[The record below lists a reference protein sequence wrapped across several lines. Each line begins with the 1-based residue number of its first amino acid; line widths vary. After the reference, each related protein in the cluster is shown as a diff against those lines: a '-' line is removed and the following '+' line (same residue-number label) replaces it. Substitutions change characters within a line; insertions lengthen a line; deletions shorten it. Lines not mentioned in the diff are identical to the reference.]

1 MDKIEIIKDRVDL
14 KDILELYWSK
24 ADRNGRYKCVFHNG
38 KDYNMGITDKLC
50 HCFVCNE
57 GGNAVNVVKAIFNI
71 STAEAIKKIDEDFR
85 LGLGKPL
92 TAKEKRKYAEQQKAR
107 ERERQRQAEM
117 EKFESEC
124 LATIAEKLRVAD
136 DYIREKSFK
145 GEVGSAEMYHY
156 TDTPDFALC
165 EKAKKRKRWLEWLWC
180 VITGDSHYLVEE
192 EYCATYG
199 TDKVGILRKVYK
211 GEIEI

>member
-1 MDKIEIIKDRVDL
+1 MNKIEIIKERVRIEEVLDR
-14 KDILELYWSK
+14 YWDK
-24 ADRNGRYKCVFHNG
+24 PDRAGRYRCVFHNG
-38 KDYNMGITDKLC
+38 KDNNMGVVENLC

-57 GGNAVNVVKAIFNI
+57 CGDSIKVVETIFSLSTKQAI
-71 STAEAIKKIDEDFR
+71 AKIDEDFG

-107 ERERQRQAEM
+107 ERERKRQEEM
-117 EKFESEC
+117 AKFESEC
-124 LATIAEKLRVAD
+124 LDTIAEKLRVAD

-165 EKAKKRKRWLEWLWC
+165 EKAKQRKRWLEWLWC

>member
-1 MDKIEIIKDRVDL
+1 MNKIEIIKERVRIEEVLDR
-14 KDILELYWSK
+14 YWDK
-24 ADRNGRYKCVFHNG
+24 PDRTGRYRCVFHNG
-38 KDYNMGITDKLC
+38 KDNNMVALDEKC
-50 HCFVCNE
+50 YCFVCNE
-57 GGNAVNVVKAIFNI
+57 SGDSIKLVEKIFSLSTKQAI
-71 STAEAIKKIDEDFR
+71 AKIDEDFR

-107 ERERQRQAEM
+107 ERERKRQAEM

-165 EKAKKRKRWLEWLWC
+165 EKAKQRKRWLEWIWC